1 MTERPE
7 GKVKPMNVSNELA
20 RLEGAFQNLQQH
32 MTDENRKFTSSLQQQ
47 IERLQSAVASLEQSQ
62 TRNSAELLTLR
73 MEQLEMRATV
83 SAHGDD
89 LAILKA
95 ISCETARRA
104 SLMSDTLER
113 QGGELHQLNQVA
125 SERATALQSAL
136 ESLTCTSPQAV
147 LAIPV

>member
-32 MTDENRKFTSSLQQQ
+32 MTDENRKSTSSLQQQ
-47 IERLQSAVASLEQSQ
+47 IERLQSAVALLEQSQ
-62 TRNSAELLTLR
+62 TGNSRDLFTLR

-95 ISCETARRA
+95 ISCETARHA

-113 QGGELHQLNQVA
+113 QGSVLQQLNQVA

-136 ESLTCTSPQAV
+136 ESLTCTSAQAV